1 MLDKNIKTIS
11 NEDVEG
17 SLCFLVKWSSTNV
30 EYTNQTKFSSKK
42 KLYKKIAKD
51 YVQNFM
57 QVYMV
62 EQEEEFKKLVAHVL
76 EITKFNNKSKINKEA
91 LKKKLSEKIDGINNK
106 IEGLVDCK
114 IHGEEAEL
122 YITEGLSGLGGM
134 VLARNPI
141 TQAGMPI
148 RGKILNCLKE
158 DYNRIFKSPIITNLI
173 KVIGCG
179 IEGDKKNKDLGM
191 FDINKLRYGKIIF
204 LCDEDPDSRNIVAL
218 LLTMFYR
225 LMPTLI
231 KEGKIYVA
239 KTPLFE
245 IRDTKTDEVQYAYS
259 DQEKESIIKS
269 MSKNIKINR
278 NKGIGEVD
286 AIVLNET
293 AMNPETRHIVQVN
306 IDNVSNMINSFE
318 VWMDND
324 VTMRKEY
331 IENNLDKYIIEE

>member
-1 MLDKNIKTIS
+1 
-11 NEDVEG
+11 
-17 SLCFLVKWSSTNV
+17 
-30 EYTNQTKFSSKK
+30 
-42 KLYKKIAKD
+42 
-51 YVQNFM
+51 
-57 QVYMV
+57 
-62 EQEEEFKKLVAHVL
+62 
-76 EITKFNNKSKINKEA
+76 
-91 LKKKLSEKIDGINNK
+91 
-106 IEGLVDCK
+106 
-114 IHGEEAEL
+114 
-122 YITEGLSGLGGM
+122 
-134 VLARNPI
+134 
-141 TQAGMPI
+141 
-148 RGKILNCLKE
+148 
-158 DYNRIFKSPIITNLI
+158 
-173 KVIGCG
+173 
-179 IEGDKKNKDLGM
+179 
-191 FDINKLRYGKIIF
+191 
-204 LCDEDPDSRNIVAL
+204 
-218 LLTMFYR
+218 MFYR

-245 IRDTKTDEVQYAYS
+245 IRDTKTDKVQYAYS